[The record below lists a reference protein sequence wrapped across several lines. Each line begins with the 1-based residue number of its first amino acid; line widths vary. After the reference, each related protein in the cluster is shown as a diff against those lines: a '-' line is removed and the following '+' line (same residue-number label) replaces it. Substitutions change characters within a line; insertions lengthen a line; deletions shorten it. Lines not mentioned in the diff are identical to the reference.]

1 MTKIQLSFVTIA
13 ILTTSSLMAATT
25 VAINAPTESYSLA
38 DDPNLMITTSNQSSE
53 TIKNTTA
60 DISVLTAADLE
71 ESGDQTVA
79 QAISRV
85 AGISVSSNGGL
96 GQPSAI
102 FMRGQSAG
110 SVLILLD
117 GMRLNDPSS
126 TDGRAMIENLMID
139 NIAQIEI
146 VKGGGSSIWGGNAS
160 AGVINIIT
168 KSAKKK
174 GFHGN
179 LQLNG
184 GTYNTKGANA
194 SLSYGGEKLTAQIL
208 ASYLDS
214 DSFSALAPRDA
225 ENDAYTNK
233 MLNFKIGYAFDVNNA
248 LDFSYYLVDTKGDYD
263 DSYSEFLA
271 DDLYSHY
278 DSRQENYNLKYHFNH
293 ELFDSVNRASRGT
306 FERDYFTNSYGEAQ
320 NQYRSTIKEFS
331 SINAYSHKKGKIILG
346 LEAKNI
352 DGMNNYI
359 SDYPSDPSQ
368 SIYKNRAAFLSSLY
382 RFDADTLLETNLR
395 YDYFDAF
402 KNETTYKVGL
412 KHDHRFLKGFTTRA
426 NYYTAYNSPSAY
438 QLANTTF
445 GELLEPS
452 YSKGF
457 DISANYKDLL
467 SISYFNTAVDNP
479 IDYDM
484 DRFGYYNVGGE
495 EKFSGIEL
503 SSRYRLPDFGLV
515 LAANLT
521 HLITY
526 ESHDTTALSNRAED
540 TVNVSADYYTVNNM
554 HFGIAGQYI
563 GDRVD
568 VSEEETGNYTVWNLN
583 FDTKIYKDFK
593 LYINAKNIFDTEY
606 ESVYGYAS
614 AGRSIYAKVTYQF

>member
-225 ENDAYTNK
+225 ENDAYNNK

-368 SIYKNRAAFLSSLY
+368 SIYKNR
-382 RFDADTLLETNLR
+382 
-395 YDYFDAF
+395 
-402 KNETTYKVGL
+402 
-412 KHDHRFLKGFTTRA
+412 
-426 NYYTAYNSPSAY
+426 
-438 QLANTTF
+438 
-445 GELLEPS
+445 
-452 YSKGF
+452 
-457 DISANYKDLL
+457 
-467 SISYFNTAVDNP
+467 
-479 IDYDM
+479 
-484 DRFGYYNVGGE
+484 
-495 EKFSGIEL
+495 
-503 SSRYRLPDFGLV
+503 
-515 LAANLT
+515 
-521 HLITY
+521 
-526 ESHDTTALSNRAED
+526 
-540 TVNVSADYYTVNNM
+540 
-554 HFGIAGQYI
+554 
-563 GDRVD
+563 
-568 VSEEETGNYTVWNLN
+568 
-583 FDTKIYKDFK
+583 
-593 LYINAKNIFDTEY
+593 
-606 ESVYGYAS
+606 
-614 AGRSIYAKVTYQF
+614 